1 MFEFMTRRHAQPAD
15 TPLEEV
21 RFTREDIFLLA
32 GGFDSMGF
40 ALTQFTFDIVGYA
53 RHRGAPWREDMVARL
68 APLGLVD
75 ASGTPSDELAAA
87 VGPLSSLGV
96 MFTDGDHPTSRRD
109 PRTASVSIDGD
120 RATALV
126 KADRRGGFRIVPLGE
141 RSTWPGKVER
151 IFGLPPVFPAPEP
164 ASYRF
169 SIGVSKG
176 LGAAM
181 RAGDVGRV
189 RAACDLMGLPA
200 EPLCSLVPWVG
211 RRGSILRDALIFC
224 SLDYR
229 GSSYLE
235 PEGVYDFRMVLA
247 DSPRFHTM
255 HSILHPAIGV
265 SFTEAYG
272 VVEGPERPGYPC
284 RIDSFVCVDFLPP
297 GFDLLAYVTDF
308 YDIPPEPGE
317 EGTSCSSS

>member
-1 MFEFMTRRHAQPAD
+1 MFEFLTRRHAQPAD
-15 TPLEEV
+15 APLEEV
-21 RFTREDIFLLA
+21 RFTREDVFLLA
-32 GGFDSMGF
+32 GGIDTMGF
-40 ALTQFTFDIVGYA
+40 ALTEFTFDIVGYA

-96 MFTDGDHPTSRRD
+96 MIADGGYPTSRRD

-126 KADRRGGFRIVPLGE
+126 RADRRGGFRIVPLGE

-169 SIGVSKG
+169 SPGVSDWVLPALK
-176 LGAAM
+176 
-181 RAGDVGRV
+181 AGDIGSAA
-189 RAACDLMGLPA
+189 AACRMMGMPE
-200 EPLCSLVPWVG
+200 EPLRGLVPWVKRNG
-211 RRGSILRDALIFC
+211 SFIKGSIRF
-224 SLDYR
+224 SSMDYR
-229 GSSYLE
+229 GSSYIE
-235 PEGVYDFRMVLA
+235 PEGVYDFKMVRA
-247 DSPRFHTM
+247 DGPGFRTKVSM
-255 HSILHPAIGV
+255 LYPAMGIC
-265 SFTEAYG
+265 FTEAYAR
-272 VVEGPERPGYPC
+272 VSPDKIE
-284 RIDSFVCVDFLPP
+284 SFGCVDFLSS
-297 GFDLLAYVTDF
+297 GFDLLAYMTDF

-317 EGTSCSSS
+317 EGRGTSCSSS

>member
-1 MFEFMTRRHAQPAD
+1 MFEFLTRRHAQPAD

-21 RFTREDIFLLA
+21 RFTREDIFLLI
-32 GGFDSMGF
+32 GGVDSMGL

-96 MFTDGDHPTSRRD
+96 MIADGHYPKSRRD
-109 PRTASVSIDGD
+109 TRTASVTIDGD

-169 SIGVSKG
+169 SANVSNWV
-176 LGAAM
+176 LPAL
-181 RAGDVGRV
+181 RAGDVGKAM
-189 RAACDLMGLPA
+189 AACRMMGMPE
-200 EPLCSLVPWVG
+200 EPLRGLVPWIG
-211 RRGSILRDALIFC
+211 RSGSLIGG
-224 SLDYR
+224 SLEFSSVDYR
-229 GSSYLE
+229 DSSYLE
-235 PEGVYDFRMVLA
+235 PEGVCDFKMVNA
-247 DSPRFHTM
+247 DGPGLRTKVAV
-255 HSILHPAIGV
+255 LHPAIRV
-265 SFTEAYG
+265 SVVEAYG
-272 VVEGPERPGYPC
+272 VVEGPERPGAAC
-284 RIDSFVCVDFLPP
+284 RTDSFVCVEFLPP
-297 GFDLLAYVTDF
+297 GFDLLAYMTDF
-308 YDIPPEPGE
+308 HDFPPEPDD
-317 EGTSCSSS
+317 GTEAP